1 MVAQNF
7 ETPRNGMPYQTIGS
21 LMLDF
26 PGHEKAT
33 DYYRD
38 LDIERAIATTRYKVG
53 EVTYNRE
60 VFTSF
65 VDNVIIVRLTAN
77 KQELY
82 HLRLLI
88 NLLCSMKS
96 VSREKDLC

>member
-38 LDIERAIATTRYKVG
+38 LGHRKGR
-53 EVTYNRE
+53 
-60 VFTSF
+60 
-65 VDNVIIVRLTAN
+65 
-77 KQELY
+77 
-82 HLRLLI
+82 
-88 NLLCSMKS
+88 
-96 VSREKDLC
+96 